1 MKQDVEEDIAIRRYL
16 MGDLQPD
23 EQLLV
28 EERLFLDN
36 EYFQMRQAIED
47 DLIDEYLY
55 GEFSPDERERFEKHF
70 LSTPERHEALKI
82 AEALKH
88 YISTNSLPEA
98 TPSTVVAQPPSSP
111 PKVKSLAFL
120 RGGAHS
126 MWRLPLAAS
135 LIAIT
140 IFALWLVVRVRRP
153 ANRQNPIQAQQPLSK
168 ETEEASNPTRN
179 SQQER
184 NPQSNTDSL
193 PAQGEYAEKREKPES
208 EGERTQMSEGNN
220 QARQPAPSGKETPA
234 HVYSFALIPGGIA
247 RGGGGGEGD
256 TTKLELR
263 SGTGYANLQLLLL
276 SGGDFHTYRAVL
288 LTDNDKPIRNW
299 AGLKST
305 TGDSGKFVSIK
316 LPTRLLR
323 RETYHVKLSGDS
335 SGGEIREI
343 STYYFDVVK

>member
-1 MKQDVEEDIAIRRYL
+1 MKQDIEEDIAIRKYL

-36 EYFQMRQAIED
+36 DYFQMRQAIED

-70 LSTPERHEALKI
+70 LSTPERHEALKV

-98 TPSTVVAQPPSSP
+98 IPSTVVAQPPSSP
-111 PKVKSLAFL
+111 PKVKFLASL

-126 MWRLPLAAS
+126 IWRLPLAAS

-140 IFALWLVVRVRRP
+140 IFALWLVVRALRP
-153 ANRQNPIQAQQPLSK
+153 ANRQDPIQAQQPLPK

-193 PAQGEYAEKREKPES
+193 PAQGEYAEKREKPEP
-208 EGERTQMSEGNN
+208 EGERAQIAEGNN
-220 QARQPAPSGKETPA
+220 QARQPAPSVKGTPA

-247 RGGGGGEGD
+247 RGGGEGD
-256 TTKLELR
+256 ITKVELR
-263 SGTGYANLQLLLL
+263 SGAGYANLQLLLL

-288 LTDNDKPIRNW
+288 LTDNDKPIRDW
-299 AGLKST
+299 AGLRST

-316 LPTRLLR
+316 LPTQLLR